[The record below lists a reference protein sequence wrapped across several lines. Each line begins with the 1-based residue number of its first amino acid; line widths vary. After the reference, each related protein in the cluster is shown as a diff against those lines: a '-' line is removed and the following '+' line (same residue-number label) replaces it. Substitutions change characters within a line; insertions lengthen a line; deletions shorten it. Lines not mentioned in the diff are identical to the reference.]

1 MKKLSIVLLIFISLI
16 LVSCQQEEIKMY
28 EVTFTDIN
36 GNVIETVSVEEGK
49 SVTPPSAPDV
59 RFYTFNGWS
68 EDLSN
73 ITKDVTIQAQYALSS
88 EAKDMTHYNYWLHI
102 LSNKYD
108 IDAPLMTEE
117 EINEY
122 NKLIVKGKMY
132 TNVVD
137 VLSMDKTISS
147 YDVLSMISSY
157 SKISR
162 YTVYNENS
170 NSPLSSSERDIILN
184 NRNLDNIPTTVDIKF
199 GLITDFAWMRAYPT
213 NAYANSY
220 SRDQFQETSLNV
232 GEVVVVLHESLDNK
246 WYFVQ
251 ATNYYGWVE
260 KEYIALCSYEDAY
273 NFSNPSD
280 NLVVISDYVNI
291 ENSHVRMG
299 QSFPLI
305 SVNTESYVISFPTR
319 TTEGKLNLIELAVAK
334 SNDYH
339 EGYLEY
345 TYKNVFLQAFKL
357 LGIDYSWGDKSKLG
371 RDCSSTMNAIYK
383 CFGFMMPRNT
393 SNQVAIPTYGS
404 SVSGLSNTSIQ
415 TYKPGTMIFTSSHVM
430 LYIGEDSSGTAYLL
444 HNTTSGDGACILQSL
459 NSYGGSKINGVLKL
473 Q

>member
-16 LVSCQQEEIKMY
+16 LLSCQQEEIKMY

-36 GNVIETVSVEEGK
+36 GNIIETVSVEEGK

-73 ITKDVTIQAQYALSS
+73 ITKDVTIQAQYVLSS

-122 NKLIVKGKMY
+122 NKLIVRGKMY

-170 NSPLSSSERDIILN
+170 NSTLSSSERDIILN

-260 KEYIALCSYEDAY
+260 KQYIALCSYEDAY
-273 NFSNPSD
+273 NFSNPND

-305 SVNTESYVISFPTR
+305 SNDENYNILFPTR
-319 TTEGKLNLIELAVAK
+319 NSDGNLILK
-334 SNDYH
+334 NITLNKTDDYSV
-339 EGYLEY
+339 GYLTYNY
-345 TYKNVFLQAFKL
+345 TNVFKQGFKL
-357 LGIDYSWGDKSKLG
+357 LGIDYSWGDKEKDG
-371 RDCSSTMNAIYK
+371 RDCSSTQNSIYA
-383 CFGFMMPRNT
+383 CFGFKLPRNT
-393 SNQVAIPTYGS
+393 GNQNDIPKYGESFSSITVNQVINNY
-404 SVSGLSNTSIQ
+404 L
-415 TYKPGTMIFTSSHVM
+415 PGTLIFSSGHVM
-430 LYIGEDSSGTAYLL
+430 MYIGCNNEGIAYIL
-444 HNTTSGDGACILQSL
+444 HNTSAGDAKCILQSL
-459 NSYGGSKINGVLKL
+459 SDYGINKIKGSLKL